1 MRNAAFVSLYE
12 QLNLAAVKK
21 CVSVLE
27 AGSADQNLLTSF
39 KAQFNELK
47 KVSEAPVGSMQWR
60 QLPEVVPVVMHSHA
74 LHLLWSL
81 CICLCTKLTHTASV
95 PLLRTANSLA
105 VLQVTEESRDNVK
118 FLTTLERHFKNIA
131 NAPLASILD
140 TLPPTM
146 NALRMVW
153 IISRYY
159 SDDMRMGSLF
169 KRIGQEIGD
178 RVESAIDIKARSSGL
193 FIAPILAVMLPYVRV
208 HVMQLTVQA

>member
-1 MRNAAFVSLYE
+1 M
-12 QLNLAAVKK
+12 
-21 CVSVLE
+21 
-27 AGSADQNLLTSF
+27 
-39 KAQFNELK
+39 
-47 KVSEAPVGSMQWR
+47 
-60 QLPEVVPVVMHSHA
+60 
-74 LHLLWSL
+74 
-81 CICLCTKLTHTASV
+81 
-95 PLLRTANSLA
+95 
-105 VLQVTEESRDNVK
+105 LQVTEESRDNVK
-118 FLTTLERHFKNIA
+118 FLTTLERHFKNIT

-193 FIAPILAVMLPYVRV
+193 VIASMLAAMLQCFRA
-208 HVMQLTVQA
+208 HMML